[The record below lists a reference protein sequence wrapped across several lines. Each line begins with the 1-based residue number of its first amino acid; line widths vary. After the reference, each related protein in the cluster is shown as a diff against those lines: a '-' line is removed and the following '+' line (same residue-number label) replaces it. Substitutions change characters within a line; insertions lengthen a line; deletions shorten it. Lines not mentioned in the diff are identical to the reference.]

1 MVQIMSDTS
10 YGNRGVLSQLR
21 RGRVHEEINN
31 TLQGFTLDQNPLPF
45 FIIDETHRIVQW
57 SKGCEEILGKTATE
71 MIGTK
76 NQWMPFYAQERPTL
90 ADLVLDQAIEEIIEG
105 RYIDKQVRPSPS
117 LPGAFE
123 AVDYFPGLKRE
134 GLWLHFTAAP
144 ILDAS
149 GRMLGVIETLQDISL
164 QHKADVQLR
173 LANSR
178 LEMEVAKR
186 MVELSE
192 SNRRLKESL
201 ERAED
206 INHLKSVF
214 LAAIS
219 SELKTPLNGI
229 LGFANLIRMEQEN
242 VSVNGYAGEILLSAR
257 HLERTLNDLLILSEI
272 AAGQAELPEDQFCP
286 REIISNMLLPYQE
299 NAVLKGLQFET
310 EVALSCPPLMVGDAK
325 RLIHLLGCLVDNAIK
340 FTEQGKVVVSLE
352 GSCNHLLLS
361 VTDSG
366 PGMTDEAETFFQNTG
381 HIGRFSEPRP
391 GGIGLGLA
399 LVKAQTE
406 LMDGMLDV
414 VTQRGEGT
422 RFTVAIPVKPLRQTS
437 SSM

>member
-1 MVQIMSDTS
+1 MNKTS
-10 YGNRGVLSQLR
+10 FGSRSVLSQLR
-21 RGRVHEEINN
+21 RGGVHGEISN
-31 TLQGFTLDQNPLPF
+31 TLQGFTLDQNPLPSF
-45 FIIDETHRIVQW
+45 VIDETHRIVHW
-57 SKGCEEILGKTATE
+57 SKGCEDILGKTATE

-90 ADLVLDQAIEEIIEG
+90 ADLVLDQATEEIVEG

-123 AVDYFPGLKRE
+123 AVDYFPGLKNE

-149 GRMLGVIETLQDISL
+149 GRMVGVIETLQDISL

-201 ERAED
+201 EKAED

-229 LGFANLIRMEQEN
+229 LGFANLIRMEQEDE
-242 VSVNGYAGEILLSAR
+242 SIKDYAGEILLSAR

-286 REIISNMLLPYQE
+286 RELISNMLLPYQE

-310 EVALSCPPLMVGDAK
+310 EVALNCPPLMVGDAK
-325 RLIHLLGCLVDNAIK
+325 RLMHSLGCLVDNAIK
-340 FTEQGKVVVSLE
+340 FTDQGKVVVRLE
-352 GSCNHLLLS
+352 GSCNYLLLS
-361 VTDSG
+361 VKDSG
-366 PGMTDEAETFFQNTG
+366 PGMTDEAESFFQSDAHMG
-381 HIGRFSEPRP
+381 HFSAPRP

-399 LVKAQTE
+399 LVKAQAE
-406 LMDGMLDV
+406 LMNGTLDV
-414 VTQRGEGT
+414 ITQPGEGT
-422 RFTVAIPVKPLRQTS
+422 RFTLAIPIEPLRQTTEK
-437 SSM
+437 